1 MCRLVRLPGLVQR
14 SKEELRENF
23 RNYLGQFLETEDTEN
38 VLMTNEFLDEQERI
52 VKTEEGEVRKQ
63 KKVQQDLLKKKEEL
77 AGQLEQ
83 GTREFQKLQ
92 ISLEKRKSQQE
103 SILEQLKE
111 QLSGAV
117 FSWLAEDMGAGAGIR
132 GTDAVFAAG
141 KESFRLAGTA
151 EEYSGTETGKAGSTF
166 GTEKTSGRTDQ

>member
-1 MCRLVRLPGLVQR
+1 
-14 SKEELRENF
+14 
-23 RNYLGQFLETEDTEN
+23 
-38 VLMTNEFLDEQERI
+38 MTNEFLDEQKRI

-92 ISLEKRKSQQE
+92 ISFEKRKSQQE

-117 FSWLAEDMGAGAGIR
+117 FSWLAEDMEQEQGSGELVLFLR
-132 GTDAVFAAG
+132 QG
-141 KESFRLAGTA
+141 K
-151 EEYSGTETGKAGSTF
+151 KASDWLGQQKYRDRKSWQHF
-166 GTEKTSGRTDQ
+166 